1 MDYSKQLFI
10 RPINQPT
17 KLPHILANLTPLKS
31 RMKRMQRS
39 TSNNIEQEK
48 RNGLDHENES
58 TNNADSRKLKKNKL
72 IVESS
77 RQFKEIDNADDQ
89 LHQYNRLDQSD
100 CGLNKSDRKREN
112 CVLHMNYNGQL
123 AALVCKVRTN
133 DLPALKH
140 RLSPLLR
147 QHKSRFRNVLVERN
161 LFKQTGLIHA
171 LMTCATTGDFADLEQ
186 ALQCDA
192 LRCKAQGCKIV
203 SIEKGT
209 LCFNCQPADI
219 PKVLARLKLCGYKP
233 LHTEVGHCSRETPVK
248 LTAGQLQRY
257 GEFLKALHADT
268 DIVKVYDNVENST
281 LHG

>member
-1 MDYSKQLFI
+1 MDFSKQMLI
-10 RPINQPT
+10 MPISQPT
-17 KLPHILANLTPLKS
+17 KLPHIVANLTPLKS

-39 TSNNIEQEK
+39 PANNIDIVK
-48 RNGLDHENES
+48 RNGLDYENVS
-58 TNNADSRKLKKNKL
+58 TNKAEPRKVKKDQLMVRSNKQLKH
-72 IVESS
+72 
-77 RQFKEIDNADDQ
+77 IDNEDAH

-100 CGLNKSDRKREN
+100 CCLHKSAGKREN
-112 CVLHMNYNGQL
+112 CSLHINYNGQE
-123 AALVCKVRTN
+123 AALVCQVRTN
-133 DLPALKH
+133 DLAALKH

-171 LMTCATTGDFADLEQ
+171 LMNYATATDFADLEQ

-203 SIEKGT
+203 NIEKGT

-233 LHTEVGHCSRETPVK
+233 LQTEVAQCARDSLVK
-248 LTAGQLQRY
+248 LPVGQRQRY
-257 GEFLKALHADT
+257 GDFLKALHADT
-268 DIVKVYDNVENST
+268 DIVKIYDNVVNST